1 MKIQLKGL
9 LLFMGM
15 ALGWKPVMGQQSKG
29 LDAGY
34 VSKVHIGLGFGME
47 YGGMGPR
54 VEYLPFKYVGL
65 FAGAGYNFQSLGFN
79 AGIALRPLPDAKIQP
94 IAMGMYGYNGV
105 IKIDGNNSA
114 LAYFGLDGISKTYY
128 GPSVGLGG
136 ELKVGKH
143 ENRLY
148 AAVWRPFRSKEFEDN
163 YDKMKAS
170 PYVTQKNEVL
180 PVTFSIGFNWAL

>member
-1 MKIQLKGL
+1 MKVKLKGL

-15 ALGWKPVMGQQSKG
+15 GLGGRPAMAQQLKG
-29 LDAGY
+29 PDIDY
-34 VSKVHIGLGFGME
+34 VSKVHVGLGFGME

-54 VEYLPFKYVGL
+54 VEYLPVKYVGI
-65 FAGAGYNFQSLGFN
+65 FGGAGYNFQSLGFN

-94 IAMGMYGYNGV
+94 IAMFMYGYNGV
-105 IKIDGNNSA
+105 IKIDGNSHS
-114 LAYFGLDGISKTYY
+114 LAFVGLDGISKTYY
-128 GPSVGLGG
+128 GPSVGLSG

-143 ENRLY
+143 GNRLY
-148 AAVWRPFRSKEFEDN
+148 AAIWRPFRSKEFEDN